1 MSGIGVLVWLNES
14 EGAFMSFSA
23 LFRRSVVALTT
34 TVTISVVGSPMQVAY
49 AGGSSTE
56 IVANDEQ
63 QAQRVGN
70 ELRTERR
77 WAEAIEH
84 YDKSLKTWPD
94 NESFQSGLRQSRRHF
109 SIDRRYADKSFQDRL
124 LPLSQLDSM
133 TYFDDMLEK
142 VRRYYVDTVTPT
154 NVLAHGTESLYFALA
169 NEKFLHRNL
178 PNAEP
183 ARVSKVRRTLRETYW
198 NKQVSSH
205 DQARRTVSELCDLT
219 QRELGL
225 APAAVVMEFVFG
237 GCNSLDDYSS
247 YLTPGKLDDL
257 YNNID
262 GEFVGIGIEMK
273 EESGK
278 GLLLMNVL
286 SDSPA
291 EEGGAMAGELIVQIN
306 DKDSRKMSTEEAAQL
321 LQGKEGTRLRLT
333 LLDPATG
340 KERVTALVRRA
351 VKVKSIPIVKI
362 IDRSNGIGYIRM
374 TGFQKNT
381 VEELDAAL
389 MKLNREGMKAL
400 IWDVRG
406 NPGGLLNSAVE
417 VLDRFIADGVLVS
430 TKGRT
435 TDQNSIY
442 EAHAKGTW
450 DVPLVLLTD
459 GDSASASEIVAGA
472 VRDHHRATIVGRK
485 TYGKWSVQSILPG
498 QADSGFRLT
507 TAKFYAPNGETF
519 GKIGIKP
526 DITIPEDKTQA
537 AAKRGRRKDSLDDD
551 RDVEAGLEV
560 LRKQM
565 AKR

>member
-1 MSGIGVLVWLNES
+1 
-14 EGAFMSFSA
+14 MSFSA
-23 LFRRSVVALTT
+23 LLRRSVVALTT
-34 TVTISVVGSPMQVAY
+34 AVAATTVGSPMRVVHAGSSSTQAVAY
-49 AGGSSTE
+49 
-56 IVANDEQ
+56 DEQ

-70 ELRTERR
+70 ELRTESR

-84 YDKSLKTWPD
+84 YDKSLKTWPE
-94 NESFQSGLRQSRRHF
+94 NESFQSGLRQSKRHF

-124 LPLSQLDSM
+124 LPLSQPESM

-183 ARVSKVRRTLRETYW
+183 TRVSKVRRTLRETYW

-205 DQARRTVSELCDLT
+205 DQARRTVAELCDLT

-291 EEGGAMAGELIVQIN
+291 EEAGAAAGELIVQIN

-340 KERVTALVRRA
+340 KEQVTTLMRRA

-519 GKIGIKP
+519 GKVGIKP

-537 AAKRGRRKDSLDDD
+537 AAKRGRRKDALDDD